1 MARKIAWMLVALVL
15 GLGVFGMVSAQAKG
29 PPQPTGVTY
38 LDHTVHSGFS
48 DLGKHGFSPGDE
60 FFFHDALK
68 QGGTKKGTIDG
79 YCKVIQ
85 LKPVGTAVCTAT
97 VKIGSAQLEV
107 QTGGSN
113 ILAEISRCDLEAGF
127 QEGSEDF

>member
-38 LDHTVHSGFS
+38 LDHTVRSGFS
-48 DLGKHGFSPGDE
+48 DLGKHGFSAGDE
-60 FFFHDALK
+60 FFFHDVLK
-68 QGGTKKGTIDG
+68 QSGTKKGTIDG

-85 LKPVGTAVCTAT
+85 LKPVGTAVCTT
-97 VKIGSAQLEV
+97 CRAQSMRTTASPTRKSMSCSRYQAGV
-107 QTGGSN
+107 SSN
-113 ILAEISRCDLEAGF
+113 K
-127 QEGSEDF
+127 